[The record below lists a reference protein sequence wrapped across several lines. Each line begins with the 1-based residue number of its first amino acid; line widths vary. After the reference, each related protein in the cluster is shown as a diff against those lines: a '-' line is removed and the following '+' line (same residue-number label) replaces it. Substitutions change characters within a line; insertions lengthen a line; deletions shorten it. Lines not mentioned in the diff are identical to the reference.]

1 MTKAIRIY
9 EHGGPEVLKWED
21 VEVGEPGEGEVRLKL
36 KAAGLN
42 FIDCYQ
48 RSGLYPMDL
57 PLTLGAEGVGVVDA
71 VGPGVTNLSTGQRVA
86 YSGGQIGSY
95 AEERLISI

>member
-21 VEVGEPGEGEVRLKL
+21 VELGDPGEGEVQLKHT
-36 KAAGLN
+36 AVGLN

-57 PLTLGAEGVGVVDA
+57 PLTLGTEAA
-71 VGPGVTNLSTGQRVA
+71 
-86 YSGGQIGSY
+86 
-95 AEERLISI
+95 